1 MNTAKAN
8 KVLLYITAAAVL
20 ALSTYTL
27 NKELGRPEVVY
38 INIGKMTEA
47 YKFKKDLEGE
57 GTKNLYKIKNTID
70 SLKMADKMD
79 ANPVIDSQI
88 LYAERA
94 FDQYYTYSNQEMTK
108 KVWERLNPQLE
119 EFGKQNHYELVV
131 GANGAGSVLYGSPK
145 SDVTEEAIQ
154 FINRKYEKGN

>member
-1 MNTAKAN
+1 MKSEKAN
-8 KVLLYITAAAVL
+8 KVLLHITGAVVL
-20 ALSTYTL
+20 ALSVYTL
-27 NKELGRPEVVY
+27 KKELGRPRVVY

-79 ANPVIDSQI
+79 VNPVIDSQI
-88 LYAERA
+88 SYAERA

-108 KVWERLNPQLE
+108 KIWERLNPQLE
-119 EFGKQNHYELVV
+119 EFGKLNHYELVV
-131 GANGAGSVLYGSPK
+131 GANGAGTVLYGTPK
-145 SDVTEEAIQ
+145 SDVTEAAIK
-154 FINRKYEKGN
+154 FINQKYEKGN

>member
-1 MNTAKAN
+1 MQTGKAN
-8 KVLLYITAAAVL
+8 TVLLYTTAAAVL
-20 ALSTYTL
+20 VLSAYTL
-27 NKELGRPEVVY
+27 TRELGRPRVVY

-57 GTKNLYKIKNTID
+57 GTKNLYRIRNTID
-70 SLKMADKMD
+70 SLKMADKTD
-79 ANPVIDSQI
+79 PDPVIDSQI

-131 GANGAGSVLYGSPK
+131 GANGAGTILYGSPK